1 MKNGFGL
8 ATLLIAGG
16 ILVVVSATIAAA
28 YTLTQKGDRK
38 IGNFKP
44 NKLFNNNFGQLEREE
59 SQLTDDSGTSTNATP
74 IPSPSSEATS
84 SPTSTGGSSS
94 SSGSSGSGAVYKQPQ
109 DLYTITLPLGW
120 VVNSTF
126 ATNTYSTTKFA
137 GPIGNVS
144 ITFGTG
150 KDPIGG
156 CSETSAIVLADRTI
170 SGCYLLQKDGSRI
183 LTRGIT
189 KTSGNLQI
197 TIEAF
202 ISSPLAD
209 NQPVITSIIKTI
221 DVK

>member
-44 NKLFNNNFGQLEREE
+44 NELFKNNFGQLEKEE

-84 SPTSTGGSSS
+84 SPTSRGGSPS
-94 SSGSSGSGAVYKQPQ
+94 SSGSSGSGTVYKQPQ
-109 DLYTITLPLGW
+109 DLYTITLPSGW

-126 ATNTYSTTKFA
+126 ATNTYSTTKFT

-150 KDPIGG
+150 KDPLGG

-221 DVK
+221 DVN